1 MNNVTDTQFDRFS
14 LFSEAR
20 ERLCTALGEAV
31 TRLAPVLVGTVRRQM
46 EKALDL
52 EVRSELQEAYI
63 ALKSRESTLGQ
74 EAAKRFTNLAFKRLE
89 LETNSPAEDLAGG
102 LLALIPEADLDE
114 QIFSSELAQ
123 RIRGAGGEEYVA
135 FITRVHHL
143 TQFSAAEDRSP
154 MSAAMIAAAVV
165 QTLRSVSQDR
175 RVWAS
180 IRREIASDFPADIAS
195 AMADINDHLRA
206 CGVLPSLQR
215 FIAKVDPVKAV
226 PVMPKQTGQSSAQSL
241 AQSLAQSQKLAVGDG
256 INEWAS
262 GYANAGESN
271 VGLLDRAALAVES
284 ALHAGKGH
292 LSPALIGQER
302 LLRAAALAPIAN
314 IEMEASSFA
323 DSVGAIAYSRD
334 ARNHF
339 YTQLRIR
346 LPEAYRGTPQV
357 AVIDVVHAL
366 FDYAVDD
373 KQVPEAA
380 KPLLWRLQLP
390 TVSLALMDSRYLGD
404 QSNSMRRLVE
414 DMAAIVMAF
423 PDDIVKGSELWRR
436 LESAVR
442 AVEIVAHTLQS
453 RAGVLASQ
461 VEKQFGESAK
471 GVAMIADRVQSERTA
486 LESMPEKR
494 NRRDYRH
501 RPSRDVEQ
509 SITGKVSQQLAAKL
523 QDQSVPESVRQFLSD
538 VWLRHMRTAALRSG
552 EDSGEYQVA
561 LQVVDELLWSL
572 TASERK
578 NGRKKLA
585 ARIPPLVR
593 TLTQGVKSVGV
604 EDKVLRSFFD
614 ELFLIH
620 LRRMQR
626 SEVLQLDASASL
638 AAVSAGS
645 QGDESTIAPEPARVS
660 NDDEMAIPVLMP
672 ELNPELDQSLIG
684 RAARRRVDIDDKPMA
699 ALLPIPSLSDL
710 APERFAMNRD
720 DRFAIKETKQERSAP
735 GTRSQRIGEPVRPQP
750 SLEEATTQ
758 LRPLPPLRATTLLK
772 SDTQTKGSKQGSSDE
787 QFSRPSRNGPVKL
800 QGMEQVA
807 AAASIRMLTVPMTYD
822 TAIKPAQAEQSVDWT
837 ASASEKKLLEL
848 LNSIDMNDGHIGLK
862 RRELSADKA
871 MDSVQVNTWVELST
885 GNATSRFCKVAWI
898 NERRTVVLMVR
909 ESDRKALSL
918 RSGEL
923 LSRFAQKRAWLL
935 HKLN

>member
-1 MNNVTDTQFDRFS
+1 MTETQFDRFS

-20 ERLCTALGEAV
+20 ERLGLALGEAV
-31 TRLAPVLVGTVRRQM
+31 ARLAPVLVVVVHRQM
-46 EKALDL
+46 ERALDL
-52 EVRSELQEAYI
+52 QIRAQLQEAYS
-63 ALKSRESTLGQ
+63 AVKTHEKLLGP
-74 EAAKRFTNLAFKRLE
+74 EAKKRFTNLAFKRLE
-89 LETNSPAEDLAGG
+89 LETNSPPEDLAGG
-102 LLALIPEADLDE
+102 MLALIPEADLDE
-114 QIFSSELAQ
+114 QIFSDELAQ

-143 TQFSAAEDRSP
+143 TQYSPAEDRSP
-154 MSAAMIAAAVV
+154 MSAAIIAAAII
-165 QTLRSVSQDR
+165 QTLRSVSKDR

-180 IRREIASDFPADIAS
+180 IRKEISSDLPADIAS
-195 AMADINDHLRA
+195 AMADINDSLRSY
-206 CGVLPSLQR
+206 GVLPNLPR
-215 FIAKVDPVKAV
+215 FSAKIDPVKAV
-226 PVMPKQTGQSSAQSL
+226 AKIPKQTTAGQIARPAPELDPKDRWSQS
-241 AQSLAQSQKLAVGDG
+241 DPD
-256 INEWAS
+256 S
-262 GYANAGESN
+262 G
-271 VGLLDRAALAVES
+271 LIDRAALAVES

-302 LLRAAALAPIAN
+302 LLRAAALAPIARL
-314 IEMEASSFA
+314 ELEASAFA
-323 DSVGAIAYSRD
+323 DSIGVIAYSRD

-346 LPEAYRGTPQV
+346 LPDAYRGTSQV
-357 AVIDVVHAL
+357 AIIDVVHAL

-390 TVSLALMDSRYLGD
+390 TVTLALMDSRYLGD

-414 DMAAIVMAF
+414 NMAAIVMAF
-423 PDDIVKGSELWRR
+423 PDDVVKGSELWRR

-453 RAGVLASQ
+453 RAGVLASE
-461 VEKQFGESAK
+461 VEKQFGESTK
-471 GVAMIADRVQSERTA
+471 GVAMIADRIQSERTA

-509 SITGKVSQQLAAKL
+509 SITAKVSQQLAAKL
-523 QDQSVPESVRQFLSD
+523 HAQDVPDSVRQFLSD

-561 LQVVDELLWSL
+561 LQVVDDLLWSL

-585 ARIPPLVR
+585 ERIPPLIR
-593 TLTQGVKSVGV
+593 TLTFGVKSVGI

-626 SEVLQLDASASL
+626 SEVLQLGAGHDASQVLGPNAF
-638 AAVSAGS
+638 VP
-645 QGDESTIAPEPARVS
+645 IAPESIQPPSFESPTITAPTLASPTVTPISSVRPNITATADTEVA
-660 NDDEMAIPVLMP
+660 DFGDELAIPVLMP
-672 ELNPELDQSLIG
+672 DATEPLIG
-684 RAARRRVDIDDKPMA
+684 KASIRLIKDENTARNSAVQASTGSLQSDNKKSQKDFPP
-699 ALLPIPSLSDL
+699 LVSIPSLSDL
-710 APERFAMNRD
+710 APERFARNRD
-720 DRFAIKETKQERSAP
+720 ERLQDKGARQERNVQ
-735 GTRSQRIGEPVRPQP
+735 GTRSQRIGENTQP
-750 SLEEATTQ
+750 FAPLEIST
-758 LRPLPPLRATTLLK
+758 R
-772 SDTQTKGSKQGSSDE
+772 KGPI
-787 QFSRPSRNGPVKL
+787 RI
-800 QGMEQVA
+800 QGMEQLA
-807 AAASIRMLTVPMTYD
+807 AAASIRMPTIPMNLD
-822 TAIKPAQAEQSVDWT
+822 TIPAQAPQAAKADWGTSVN
-837 ASASEKKLLEL
+837 EKKLLEL
-848 LNSIDMNDGHIGLK
+848 LHSIDMSDGHAGLK
-862 RRELSADKA
+862 RQELGADQA
-871 MDSVQVNTWVELST
+871 MDSLQLNTWVELST
-885 GNATSRFCKVAWI
+885 GNATTRYCKVAWI

-923 LSRFAQKRAWLL
+923 LSRFAQNRAWLL
-935 HKLN
+935 KKP